1 MHLCIRT
8 RAISSL
14 KSSPQVSQQKIYNF
28 KLGSTLPAGGNI
40 SNAQHMHLSNR
51 ILELVNIRGI
61 YKLLLCVKGIFFSF
75 FNCDSK
81 ILKRMVSVLLKE
93 CKH

>member
-28 KLGSTLPAGGNI
+28 KFGRYVTMPAIGNI
-40 SNAQHMHLSNR
+40 SNAQHMHLSNC
-51 ILELVNIRGI
+51 ILDLEKERFIR
-61 YKLLLCVKGIFFSF
+61 YCVKGNIFFSF
-75 FNCDSK
+75 F
-81 ILKRMVSVLLKE
+81 
-93 CKH
+93 